1 MERVFH
7 TLDPVYSQE
16 SRVLILGSMPSP
28 KSREYGFYYA
38 HPQNR
43 FWKVIAGVYCEG
55 DINTIQKRRDFLLR
69 HNIAL
74 WDVLA
79 SCDINGASDAS
90 IKNPEP
96 NNICMLLENSKIEK
110 IFTTGMKAYSLYKKL
125 CFKDTGIEAVLLP
138 STSPANARM
147 SLAEL
152 VSAYGAIRALTEG
165 K

>member
-55 DINTIQKRRDFLLR
+55 DINTIQKRRRFLLR

-96 NNICMLLENSKIEK
+96 NNIRMLLENSKIEK

>member
-1 MERVFH
+1 M
-7 TLDPVYSQE
+7 
-16 SRVLILGSMPSP
+16 
-28 KSREYGFYYA
+28 
-38 HPQNR
+38 
-43 FWKVIAGVYCEG
+43 IAGVYCEG
-55 DINTIQKRRDFLLR
+55 DINTIQKRRRFLLR

-96 NNICMLLENSKIEK
+96 NNIRMLLENSKIEK

>member
-28 KSREYGFYYA
+28 KSRECGFYYA

-96 NNICMLLENSKIEK
+96 NNIRMLLENSKIEK

>member
-96 NNICMLLENSKIEK
+96 NNIRMLLENSKIEK

>member
-96 NNICMLLENSKIEK
+96 NNIRMLLKNSKIEK